1 MGTLIFLTR
10 AELKVIAEVVC
21 DPHSVE
27 FIKALE
33 ENTEFEAIPL
43 TSLTSEGFKE
53 YMRED
58 IPFVI
63 ETIHDSILKTYS
75 RAFGLKLE
83 SALDVQDVLDSKSTV
98 EGEYAQAIEFN
109 SAYTTLC
116 DVFNISEIDTV
127 EETDM
132 RILEILE
139 HLNSQVEDALDV
151 LSDLYIEDHDR
162 FHEVIETKFNA
173 VYMHDV
179 VDDRVKQQLV
189 DEHLSDDHECS
200 PACLATF
207 FAQRMGD
214 LFGLE
219 DNDD

>member
-75 RAFGLKLE
+75 RAFGKIKSMTHTIQERLVCYVRLKLCYHF
-83 SALDVQDVLDSKSTV
+83 TP
-98 EGEYAQAIEFN
+98 
-109 SAYTTLC
+109 C
-116 DVFNISEIDTV
+116 IS
-127 EETDM
+127 
-132 RILEILE
+132 R
-139 HLNSQVEDALDV
+139 N
-151 LSDLYIEDHDR
+151 
-162 FHEVIETKFNA
+162 
-173 VYMHDV
+173 
-179 VDDRVKQQLV
+179 
-189 DEHLSDDHECS
+189 
-200 PACLATF
+200 
-207 FAQRMGD
+207 
-214 LFGLE
+214 
-219 DNDD
+219 

>member
-21 DPHSVE
+21 DPHSVG

-33 ENTEFEAIPL
+33 DSTEFEAVPL
-43 TSLTSEGFKE
+43 TSLTSDGFKE
-53 YMRED
+53 YTRED

-63 ETIHDSILKTYS
+63 ETIHNGILKTYS

-98 EGEYAQAIEFN
+98 EGEYAQAIDFN

-116 DVFNISEIDTV
+116 DAFNISEIDTV

-132 RILEILE
+132 SILEILE

-151 LSDLYIEDHDR
+151 LSDLYLEDHDH
-162 FHEVIETKFNA
+162 FHEVIENKFNA
-173 VYMHDV
+173 VYMHDI

-189 DEHLSDDHECS
+189 DEHLADGHECS
-200 PACLATF
+200 PACIATF